1 MIPRRTARQ
10 TSLSSLQP
18 AEQSMTGPL
27 EDAVAIEPN
36 ARVVEFIAKPE
47 KTDELRGLLCRAVT
61 PLLRD
66 RTGFIRSIVLT
77 THGQQRSVV
86 MITLWSTEEHA
97 MRDPWEETPLL
108 RKLLSPLIDVWSRA
122 RTYKVDL
129 TAETEAHSQAISLPF
144 ADRFPDGSQQ
154 VSCGYR

>member
-18 AEQSMTGPL
+18 AEHCMTGPL
-27 EDAVAIEPN
+27 EDAVAIKPN

-47 KTDELRGLLCRAVT
+47 KTDELRGLLCQAVT

-86 MITLWSTEEHA
+86 MITLWNTEEHA
-97 MRDPWEETPLL
+97 MRDPWEQTPLL
-108 RKLLSPLIDVWSRA
+108 RKLLS
-122 RTYKVDL
+122 
-129 TAETEAHSQAISLPF
+129 
-144 ADRFPDGSQQ
+144 
-154 VSCGYR
+154 